1 MRRTP
6 QLFEEGSSIRGTAG
20 RARARERSGRRHSL
34 GAANLPK
41 SHAARRISVCLAAFH
56 PLVLTEFERRLA
68 QGPFRI
74 MSRRFETDGSGGLAP
89 IAVPAA
95 SVYVLEANTVRT
107 TTEAAI
113 TMLQENRHRMRL
125 VAVAERLDEPS
136 ASLLLRCGAKGL
148 LDFEDTIDQL
158 PTAVEVVA
166 RGGFWVPRPILA
178 RFVEETL
185 KSARR
190 RTIVPVRGRLSARQR
205 EVRDLLLENLSNRE
219 IAERLVMSERTVKF
233 HVSNLLSKF
242 GVKRRADLIVL
253 AHADG
258 EAEPAND

>member
-1 MRRTP
+1 MR
-6 QLFEEGSSIRGTAG
+6 S
-20 RARARERSGRRHSL
+20 
-34 GAANLPK
+34 NLPENR
-41 SHAARRISVCLAAFH
+41 AARRMSVCLAAFH
-56 PLVLTEFERRLA
+56 PLVLTELERRLA

-74 MSRRFETDGSGGLAP
+74 LSRRFETDGSGGLAP
-89 IAVPAA
+89 MAVPAA
-95 SVYVLEANTVRT
+95 SVYVLQANAVWT

-113 TMLQENRHRMRL
+113 TMLQANRRGVRL

-136 ASLLLRCGAKGL
+136 AFLLLRCGVKGL

-166 RGGFWVPRPILA
+166 HGGFWVPRPILS

-185 KSARR
+185 NSTRR
-190 RTIVPVRGRLSARQR
+190 RTIVPAGGRLSARQR

-219 IAERLVMSERTVKF
+219 IAERLVMSGRTVKF

-242 GVKRRADLIVL
+242 GLKRRADLIVL
-253 AHADG
+253 AQADG
-258 EAEPAND
+258 EAEPGG

>member
-1 MRRTP
+1 
-6 QLFEEGSSIRGTAG
+6 
-20 RARARERSGRRHSL
+20 
-34 GAANLPK
+34 LPE
-41 SHAARRISVCLAAFH
+41 SRAARRLSVCLAVFH

-68 QGPFRI
+68 PGPFRI

-89 IAVPAA
+89 LAVPAA
-95 SVYVLEANTVRT
+95 SVYVLEASPVRT
-107 TTEAAI
+107 MTEAAI
-113 TMLQENRHRMRL
+113 TMLQANRGPMRL

-136 ASLLLRCGAKGL
+136 AFLLLRSGAKGL

-158 PTAVEVVA
+158 PTAVEIVA
-166 RGGFWVPRPILA
+166 GGGFWVPRPILS

-185 KSARR
+185 KSARH
-190 RTIVPVRGRLSARQR
+190 RTVVPPRGRLSARQR
-205 EVRDLLLENLSNRE
+205 EVRDFLLENLSNRE
-219 IAERLVMSERTVKF
+219 IAERLHMSERTVKF

>member
-1 MRRTP
+1 V
-6 QLFEEGSSIRGTAG
+6 
-20 RARARERSGRRHSL
+20 
-34 GAANLPK
+34 
-41 SHAARRISVCLAAFH
+41 ARRISVCLAAFH
-56 PLVLTEFERRLA
+56 PLVLAEFERRLA
-68 QGPFRI
+68 PGLFRI
-74 MSRRFETDGSGGLAP
+74 ISRRFETDGSGVLVP
-89 IAVPAA
+89 MAVPAA
-95 SVYVLEANTVRT
+95 SVYVVEVNADRA

-113 TMLQENRHRMRL
+113 TMLQANRRRMCL
-125 VAVAERLDEPS
+125 IAVAERLDEPS
-136 ASLLLRCGAKGL
+136 SFPLLRCGAKGL

-166 RGGFWVPRPILA
+166 GGGFWVPRPILS

-185 KSARR
+185 KSAPH
-190 RTIVPVRGRLSARQR
+190 RTVVPPRGRLSARQR
-205 EVRDLLLENLSNRE
+205 EVRDFLLENLSNRE
-219 IAERLVMSERTVKF
+219 IAERLHMSERTVKF

>member
-1 MRRTP
+1 MRSK
-6 QLFEEGSSIRGTAG
+6 L
-20 RARARERSGRRHSL
+20 RESR
-34 GAANLPK
+34 
-41 SHAARRISVCLAAFH
+41 AARRVSVCLAAFH

-74 MSRRFETDGSGGLAP
+74 MSRRFETDASGGLAP
-89 IAVPAA
+89 MAVPAA
-95 SVYVLEANTVRT
+95 SVYVLQANAVRT

-113 TMLQENRHRMRL
+113 TMLQASRHGVRL

-136 ASLLLRCGAKGL
+136 AFLLLRCGVKGL

-158 PTAVEVVA
+158 PTAVGVVA
-166 RGGFWVPRPILA
+166 RGGFWVPRPILS

-205 EVRDLLLENLSNRE
+205 EVRDFLLENLSNRDV
-219 IAERLVMSERTVKF
+219 AERLVMSERTVKF

-253 AHADG
+253 SHADG
-258 EAEPAND
+258 ETEPPND

>member
-1 MRRTP
+1 M
-6 QLFEEGSSIRGTAG
+6 
-20 RARARERSGRRHSL
+20 
-34 GAANLPK
+34 
-41 SHAARRISVCLAAFH
+41 
-56 PLVLTEFERRLA
+56 
-68 QGPFRI
+68 
-74 MSRRFETDGSGGLAP
+74 
-89 IAVPAA
+89 AVPAA
-95 SVYVLEANTVRT
+95 SVYVLEANSVRT

-113 TMLQENRHRMRL
+113 TMLQANRHRMRL

-136 ASLLLRCGAKGL
+136 ALLLLRCGAKGL

-166 RGGFWVPRPILA
+166 HDGFWVPRPILT

-185 KSARR
+185 KSARPR
-190 RTIVPVRGRLSARQR
+190 AIVPARGRLSARQR
-205 EVRDLLLENLSNRE
+205 EVRDFLLENLSNRE

>member
-1 MRRTP
+1 
-6 QLFEEGSSIRGTAG
+6 
-20 RARARERSGRRHSL
+20 
-34 GAANLPK
+34 
-41 SHAARRISVCLAAFH
+41 
-56 PLVLTEFERRLA
+56 
-68 QGPFRI
+68 

-89 IAVPAA
+89 MAVPAA
-95 SVYVLEANTVRT
+95 SVYVLEANTVSA

-113 TMLQENRHRMRL
+113 AMLQVDGHRMRL
-125 VAVAERLDEPS
+125 VAVADRLDEPS
-136 ASLLLRCGAKGL
+136 SFLLLRCGAKGL

-166 RGGFWVPRPILA
+166 RGGFWVPRPILS

-185 KSARR
+185 KSARH
-190 RTIVPVRGRLSARQR
+190 RTVVPARSRLTARQR
-205 EVRDLLLENLSNRE
+205 EVRAFVLENLSNRG
-219 IAERLVMSERTVKF
+219 IAERLHMSERTVKF

-242 GVKRRADLIVL
+242 GVKRRADLIIL